1 MRLLAPRRISRS
13 TKASTST
20 QGQEVD
26 TGDWAG
32 LHGHT
37 IVVATEDLSVSGGV
51 PIRERPEIGPWLTPE
66 HLADWDGIAFSKID
80 RGFRDHYDFITFVHD
95 FCEPHGKIVIS
106 TGEGIDTST
115 DMGKFML
122 GMLVQFAEWELT
134 RMKKRRSEAAVRL
147 RNDARW
153 NGAPARCRPSRSR
166 SRTAAPRAG
175 RSPAS
180 PGGISRAP
188 RWWRRRTGSSRTC
201 GRRDDGC

>member
-153 NGAPARCRPSRSR
+153 GGGTVSFGRMAVCLCHNQKVCPTAPK
-166 SRTAAPRAG
+166 TAGWDVVPD
-175 RSPAS
+175 P
-180 PGGISRAP
+180 
-188 RWWRRRTGSSRTC
+188 
-201 GRRDDGC
+201 